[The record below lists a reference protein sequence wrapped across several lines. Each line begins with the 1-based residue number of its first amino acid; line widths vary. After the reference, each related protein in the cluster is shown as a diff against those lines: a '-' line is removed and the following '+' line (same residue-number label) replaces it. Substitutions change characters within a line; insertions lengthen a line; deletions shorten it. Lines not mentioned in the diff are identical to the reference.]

1 MANKKYMNENEQQKE
16 RGKDN
21 VNNSCW
27 TFMQLFGIY
36 ASGAYKKAWRERHLR
51 ENELK
56 IYFKLNF

>member
-1 MANKKYMNENEQQKE
+1 MANKKYMDGNEQQKE

-27 TFMQLFGIY
+27 NFMQLFGIY
-36 ASGAYKKAWRERHLR
+36 AFGAYKKTWRERRLR

-56 IYFKLNF
+56 IMFLN